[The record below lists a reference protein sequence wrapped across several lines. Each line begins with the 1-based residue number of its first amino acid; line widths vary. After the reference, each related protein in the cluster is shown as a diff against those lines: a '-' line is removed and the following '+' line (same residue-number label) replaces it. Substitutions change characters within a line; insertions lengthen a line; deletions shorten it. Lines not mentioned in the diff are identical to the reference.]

1 MLDVIRGLQFVV
13 DHKADYNIRVVNL
26 SLEAATPGS
35 YKTDPLDAAVEA
47 AWFKG
52 IVVVAAAGNRGS
64 APDAVSYAP
73 GNDPYVITVG
83 AVDDGRPARPTA
95 TTPAPTWSS
104 RGITRDGFA
113 KPEIHAP
120 GAGIVSTW
128 PRTASSRAVPDL
140 HRRRRDD
147 PRRRHLDGGPGGL
160 GRHRADAPEG
170 AVR

>member
-35 YKTDPLDAAVEA
+35 YKTDPLDAAVEN
-47 AWFKG
+47 AWFNG

-83 AVDDGRPARPTA
+83 AVDDGKSKADGDDARA
-95 TTPAPTWSS
+95 TLVQPRHHPRRLRQAGGA
-104 RGITRDGFA
+104 RAGRR
-113 KPEIHAP
+113 HRVQP
-120 GAGIVSTW
+120 GQEA
-128 PRTASSRAVPDL
+128 ASSRSCARPASSTA
-140 HRRRRDD
+140 R
-147 PRRRHLDGGPGGL
+147 
-160 GRHRADAPEG
+160 
-170 AVR
+170 